1 MALVVPQ
8 ALARAV
14 EAEPSPARLL
24 WLSRLADTVTVLADR
39 WDLSVGTPFEPGGT
53 TAWVAPARDAS
64 GRDLVLKVGW
74 AHDEA
79 EQEADGLRA
88 WGGHGAVRIH
98 DSCRFEQTAALL
110 LERCHPGT
118 PLRVVPEVEQ
128 DEVIAGLLARL
139 WQAPAAGFT
148 FRPLQEMC
156 RLWVR
161 GFHRRVADAP
171 AGGPPGGP
179 RPARGGD
186 AAVCAPP
193 PPPPQGRP
201 VCSGPP

>member
-24 WLSRLADTVTVLADR
+24 WLSRLADTVRGLADR

-53 TAWVAPARDAS
+53 TAWVAPARDRS

-88 WGGHGAVRIH
+88 WRGHGTVLLYNW
-98 DSCRFEQTAALL
+98 CRLEQTNALL
-110 LERCHPGT
+110 LERCQPGG
-118 PLRVVPEVEQ
+118 PLSIVPEVEQ
-128 DEVIAGLLARL
+128 DPV
-139 WQAPAAGFT
+139 
-148 FRPLQEMC
+148 
-156 RLWVR
+156 
-161 GFHRRVADAP
+161 VA
-171 AGGPPGGP
+171 
-179 RPARGGD
+179 
-186 AAVCAPP
+186 
-193 PPPPQGRP
+193 
-201 VCSGPP
+201 